1 MADIFNYNIVE
12 FLQQTDK
19 RNLQTTSRKTGQLLY
34 SMFYE
39 INFSKV
45 FNEAK
50 QQQFL
55 SWLSSHIHH
64 LRNIKKI
71 ILSQNM
77 SFKSVQT
84 FLQILVQGRFQLIE
98 FVAPTVHA
106 PEEFTE
112 FFKRNPNILNLQIT
126 RPLFVRVTTLF
137 PHLQSLTIP
146 YGDNNNTYTNEI
158 IRFFEE
164 QPLKNLTKVS
174 IENCKQRIAQG
185 LFENLLEK
193 KIKIRELDFKDHR
206 VDTVTPKMKEYMETC
221 GIRLNHLTCYKFN
234 FWEEEENDKFLESLI
249 VPSLQIIYM
258 EQIYKVV
265 LDRMKKCTKLKK
277 IMLSFYSHINVSS
290 IEFGEYISNNSSLVE
305 INNIETEFLSDRNLI
320 FPDSLHTLSV
330 YLDVEENFENKRFFL
345 EKLPA
350 SAVKNFS
357 IEGGI
362 FEKQT
367 LQHFYTFLS
376 KKKDLQ
382 SLEISTNNSLS
393 PEESSTIMNLLILYK
408 SVRYLKVRIFLDTM
422 NISFIATFMMNMVQ
436 LKELEIYFNWRDDPI
451 MSNQELL
458 PLILQFIDLLD
469 SLEIK
474 MPFLEKLHII
484 MNVDNISVFT
494 PIMAKRI
501 KAHCPKLVDVVI
513 GWKWNL

>member
-1 MADIFNYNIVE
+1 MADIFNYNIIE

-45 FNEAK
+45 FSEAK

-77 SFKSVQT
+77 SFKSVQKL
-84 FLQILVQGRFQLIE
+84 LQILVQGRFQLIE
-98 FVAPTVHA
+98 FVAPTLHA

-137 PHLQSLTIP
+137 PHLQSLSIP
-146 YGDNNNTYTNEI
+146 HGDNNNTSTNQI

-164 QPLKNLTKVS
+164 QPLKHLTKVY
-174 IENCKQRIAQG
+174 IENCKQTIAQG

-193 KIKIRELDFKDHR
+193 KIKIRELGFKDHR

-234 FWEEEENDKFLESLI
+234 FWEEDDDKFLESLI
-249 VPSLQIIYM
+249 VPSLQIIYT
-258 EQIYKVV
+258 EQIYKIV

-277 IMLSFYSHINVSS
+277 IMLSFYSHIS
-290 IEFGEYISNNSSLVE
+290 ISAKEFGEYIRNNGSLVE
-305 INNIETEFLSDRNLI
+305 INNIETKFLSDPNLI

-330 YLDVEENFENKRFFL
+330 YLDVEENLENKRFFL
-345 EKLPA
+345 EKLSA
-350 SAVKNFS
+350 SEVKNLS
-357 IEGGI
+357 IEGI

-382 SLEISTNNSLS
+382 SLEISTNRPLS
-393 PEESSTIMNLLILYK
+393 PEESSAIMNLLILHK
-408 SVRYLKVRIFLDTM
+408 SVRCLKVKIDTM
-422 NISFIATFMMNMVQ
+422 NISFIVTFMMNMVQ
-436 LKELEIYFNWRDDPI
+436 LKKLEIYINWDDYPFT
-451 MSNQELL
+451 SNQELL
-458 PLILQFIDLLD
+458 PKILQFIDLLD
-469 SLEIK
+469 SVEIK
-474 MPFLEKLHII
+474 MPYLEKLHII
-484 MNVDNISVFT
+484 MNVDNLPVFT
-494 PIMAKRI
+494 PIMAKKI

-513 GWKWNL
+513 GWN